1 MNENT
6 YRGIK
11 AFCLVII
18 TITFVFFCFQVNEVI
33 EELQSIRDGIHNLV
47 SVTANS

>member
-1 MNENT
+1 MNEIT

-11 AFCLVII
+11 AFCLVIL
-18 TITFVFFCFQVNEVI
+18 TITLVFFCFQVNEVI
-33 EELQSIRDGIHNLV
+33 EELQSIRDGIHYLV